1 MITSKLDIED
11 RKLAVVEVARNK
23 VHRTLEERMLLRFL
37 NTTTRWVL
45 IAATNRAHTHRVKS
59 GQHFRRVYCL
69 ELLGV
74 EDDCRD
80 DLAAS
85 AMSSLSSSRF
95 RSRHILLKGI
105 CIALIP
111 SRSDLC
117 PSTTVSSSTSTGT
130 LTDTGTITEVKL
142 ILHFK
147 QDFVFAF

>member
-74 EDDCRD
+74 EDDCRE

-85 AMSSLSSSRF
+85 AMSSLSSSR
-95 RSRHILLKGI
+95 SWSIHILETGI
-105 CIALIP
+105 
-111 SRSDLC
+111 D
-117 PSTTVSSSTSTGT
+117 
-130 LTDTGTITEVKL
+130 TDIIKVRLVPQHHCEL
-142 ILHFK
+142 
-147 QDFVFAF
+147 

>member
-45 IAATNRAHTHRVKS
+45 IAAINKS
-59 GQHFRRVYCL
+59 NQHFRRVYCL

-74 EDDCRD
+74 EDDCRE

-85 AMSSLSSSRF
+85 AMSSLSSSR
-95 RSRHILLKGI
+95 
-105 CIALIP
+105 
-111 SRSDLC
+111 
-117 PSTTVSSSTSTGT
+117 SSS
-130 LTDTGTITEVKL
+130 I
-142 ILHFK
+142 F
-147 QDFVFAF
+147 